1 MPSAVNYTEH
11 DLVEALVSDLAVPPE
26 LRYADGWVGLSN
38 RRGYV
43 RLYRDLALNE
53 FWDVPETRVRY
64 IHELPPSEA
73 LPFGLNVVWVDV
85 SSADAEEPAVY
96 WRHGAEA
103 EQLPLAELEQSW
115 YGADDEGDDGAG
127 RRPVSTTDDGSGP
140 RPDVPQP
147 VGRPRPRRTGHRARR
162 HRRTRLPH

>member
-43 RLYRDLALNE
+43 RLYRDLALDE
-53 FWDVPETRVRY
+53 FWDVPENRVRH
-64 IHELPPSEA
+64 IHELPPSDA

-85 SSADAEEPAVY
+85 SAAEAEEPVVY
-96 WRHGAEA
+96 WRRGAHA
-103 EQLPLAELEQSW
+103 EKLPLAELEQGW
-115 YGADDEGDDGAG
+115 QGADDEGGDAPGRLPAPSDAASTTTNDGRLRRNG
-127 RRPVSTTDDGSGP
+127 RR
-140 RPDVPQP
+140 
-147 VGRPRPRRTGHRARR
+147 A
-162 HRRTRLPH
+162 RRTRLPR

>member
-11 DLVEALVSDLAVPPE
+11 DLVEALVTDLAVAPE

-53 FWDVPETRVRY
+53 FWDVPEGRVRY

-85 SSADAEEPAVY
+85 SAAGDEAPVVY
-96 WRHGAEA
+96 WRRGAHT
-103 EQLPLAELEQSW
+103 EQLPLAELEQTW
-115 YGADDEGDDGAG
+115 HGDDEGDDGAG
-127 RRPVSTTDDGSGP
+127 RPPLPSTVAKAAADGSGALP
-140 RPDVPQP
+140 RTAH
-147 VGRPRPRRTGHRARR
+147 GAWRRRQ
-162 HRRTRLPH
+162 TRLPR